1 MSEFRSLPSLLASR
15 RACLTGLMSGMATG
29 MALSLPVSMA
39 HSAEA
44 IDNQNLDVWQRSRA
58 QWLVNPRVAYFDNAS
73 FVPMNRAVLAA
84 QYRSLEAF
92 NSDPSGFYA
101 DRLSAE
107 PVRQW
112 LGTLA
117 EWLHV
122 GVDELCLTRTD
133 GLAFARLLD
142 AIRLQPGDEILVA
155 RQMSP
160 VWLSWVRQFAAAR
173 GCALVTV
180 HLPTPI
186 AQSQQVLDAFAQAI
200 SPRTRVMCF
209 SHIQVWDGAV
219 LPVAALS
226 ALARERGMV
235 TLVDG
240 TLASGA
246 LNLSLPSLGCDAYFA
261 SLSHAVHGPAPLAA
275 LYVSSALQAS
285 LSTDAMPAALPAGVS
300 TTGWPLLQQRW
311 PMELVQVAPH
321 LPALSVALQWHQS
334 LGSMAVENRLRRLQ
348 TYARLQI
355 QSLDGAQLLTPAD
368 YALQAHLLSLHCAP
382 RSARQIATW
391 LQRNDNVVVRAMNTD
406 LGADAVVQMTFDVCN
421 SLDDIDRLV
430 LGLKRALKL

>member
-1 MSEFRSLPSLLASR
+1 
-15 RACLTGLMSGMATG
+15 MATG
-29 MALSLPVSMA
+29 VATSLPFAMA
-39 HSAEA
+39 RAAEA
-44 IDNQNLDVWQRSRA
+44 VDNRELDMWQRSRA
-58 QWLVNPRVAYFDNAS
+58 QWLVNPRLAYFDNAS

-101 DRLSAE
+101 DRLSSE

-112 LGTLA
+112 LGTLGD
-117 EWLHV
+117 WLHA

-133 GLAFARLLD
+133 GLAFVRLLESM
-142 AIRLQPGDEILVA
+142 RLQPGDEILVA

-160 VWLSWVRQFAAAR
+160 VWLNWVRQFAAAR
-173 GCALVTV
+173 GCALITV

-186 AQSQQVLDAFAQAI
+186 AQSQQVLDAFSQAL
-200 SPRTRVMCF
+200 SPQTRVMCF
-209 SHIQVWDGAV
+209 SHIQGWDGAV
-219 LPVAALS
+219 LPVATLC
-226 ALARERGMV
+226 ALARERGIV

-246 LNLSLPSLGCDAYFA
+246 IPLSLTALGCDAYLA
-261 SLSHAVHGPAPLAA
+261 SLSHALHGPAPLAV
-275 LYVSSALQAS
+275 LYVSSALQAT
-285 LSTDAMPAALPAGVS
+285 LTAGAMTPALPAGVS

-311 PMELVQVAPH
+311 PVELVQVAPH

-334 LGSMAVENRLRRLQ
+334 LGGLAVENRLRRLQ

-368 YALQAHLLSLHCAP
+368 YASQAHLLSLHCAP

-391 LQRNDNVVVRAMNTD
+391 LQRNDNVVVRALNTD

-421 SLDDIDRLV
+421 SLDDIDRLA